1 MMKRFIDR
9 TTIMAGMLIMLT
21 GIVWIS
27 GTPYTAIGKIYGLL
41 KQEFLAVCHKS
52 SGTDTEETLTMDHI
66 STEYM
71 DSFWQK
77 RHFIDLNG
85 WMAKRLRIQGYFSDE
100 GIYITDSGY
109 ILSPAEK
116 TSTDYE
122 FEETMK
128 FYTYLKQKGINLVYV
143 NEPTKCL
150 DDRIFSRLF
159 GIDSFSNQNADLF
172 LSRITKAGIPVLDL
186 RHELVRDGMEIRNMF
201 YRADHHWTTRS
212 GLWATRKIAEKLNSC
227 CGYTIDTSV
236 YDERNYSFKEWSK
249 SWLGEQGRKIGASYT
264 GLDDYVEIK
273 PKFNTSF
280 TFKYRKKW
288 KNGTFDQFI
297 DESAYDTSADIYSTK
312 SWHYSYDQP
321 NVINHNVEKGKVLV
335 LGDSYEQVVVP
346 FLALG
351 VSELDALILRNYDGD
366 LKEYIEAGDYDTVLI
381 CYAQFMIGAHDDPES
396 VNYKMF
402 TFG

>member
-1 MMKRFIDR
+1 MMKRFIDK
-9 TTIMAGMLIMLT
+9 TTIMAWMLVALT
-21 GIVWIS
+21 GTVWIG
-27 GTPYTAIGKIYGLL
+27 GTPYTAIGKTQDFL

-52 SGTDTEETLTMDHI
+52 SDTDTERTLTMNNI

-71 DSFWQK
+71 DSFWQR
-77 RHFIDLNG
+77 RHFINLNG
-85 WMAKRLRIQGYFSDE
+85 GMAKILGIRGYFSDE
-100 GIYITDSGY
+100 GIYVADGGY
-109 ILSPAEK
+109 ILSPSEK

-128 FYTYLKQKGINLVYV
+128 LYTYLQKNGVNLIYV

-150 DDRIFSRLF
+150 DDSIFSKSF

-172 LSRITKAGIPVLDL
+172 LDRITKAGIPVLDL
-186 RHELVRDGMEIRNMF
+186 RNELAHDGMEIRNMF

-212 GLWATRKIAEKLNSC
+212 GLWATKKIAEKLNSY
-227 CGYTIDTSV
+227 CGYAIDISI
-236 YDERNYSFKEWSK
+236 YDERNYSFKEWSQ

-273 PKFNTSF
+273 PKFKTSF
-280 TFKYRKKW
+280 TFKYSEAW

-297 DESAYDTSADIYSTK
+297 DESVYDTSADIYSIK

-321 NVINHNVEKGKVLV
+321 DVINNNVEKGKVLV

-366 LKEYIEAGDYDTVLI
+366 LKTYIEAGDYDTVLI

-396 VNYKMF
+396 ANYKMF
-402 TFG
+402 TFE